1 MTAQAVVH
9 EDGLQTP
16 PGYAQPTENSAMS
29 RRRLSF
35 FAQLQ
40 RPKQVYKKLMGTVS
54 FTLFDVLQELPI
66 KSAHWHRVNNT
77 VSAAS
82 AHLILSINS

>member
-1 MTAQAVVH
+1 
-9 EDGLQTP
+9 
-16 PGYAQPTENSAMS
+16 MS

-40 RPKQVYKKLMGTVS
+40 RPKQVYKKFMGTVS
-54 FTLFDVLQELPI
+54 FTLFDVLQGLPI

-77 VSAAS
+77 VSGACV
-82 AHLILSINS
+82 H